1 MKKLFLIL
9 LIAPVL
15 GVGQETFDS
24 EKTFLSE
31 YKDIARFV
39 LIDEYAGKNDMK
51 MVAFGNYNKSSA
63 LFPNI
68 FYAMDDCFDCRV
80 GDVLEYKI
88 YVNELKCED
97 FKEFCKIIINKPN
110 VFVEKCQLCDSADNT
125 NIVYQT
131 EYSVSGDILTQKM
144 TFEDSVDG
152 KVNIVEFR
160 YRRDYTIKC
169 CTKREIKKWEKKNI
183 IPSH

>member
-1 MKKLFLIL
+1 MKKLLLLL
-9 LIAPVL
+9 LITPVL

-80 GDVLEYKI
+80 GDVLEYKV

-97 FKEFCKIIINKPN
+97 FKQFCKIITNKPN

-169 CTKREIKKWEKKNI
+169 CTKSEIKKWEKKNI